1 MEELI
6 FVEDMQPIVSEGMT
20 TDAGNGDYYPEG
32 GILRPGI
39 RLLNDR
45 RLDGDSV
52 IVLPQIS
59 DRSPYGYTSDV
70 FVVGE
75 DARYDT
81 YDDFSSKMISP
92 GILNRSA
99 VLLIQDDEA
108 TNSGRIERINL
119 QSLGR
124 NSWDSRNNSP
134 DHTILGSNGNDIIY
148 GGNGKDIIFGLKGND
163 QIFGEGGSNFLFGN
177 QGNDSLY
184 GGSGQDWLDGGEGAD
199 TLSGKD
205 GNDTYVLD
213 SLGDRIIDL
222 PGTGTETVRSY
233 LNQTTLQAGMD
244 HLFLLGEAVEGR
256 GNYLDNLIVG
266 TVGSNVLFGEGGNDI
281 IVGDPVRYLLRNYD
295 PSLQERPNA
304 SKEFQKP
311 AIINYQ
317 DYLSLAQNINL
328 VDKRYEAIT
337 RESTVDSRTPTGADD
352 ILWGGAGNDTLFGQ
366 LGNDSLYGGE
376 GDDRLDGGFGVDRL
390 EGGGGND
397 IYVIDNINDLI
408 IDAPQTGIETVESYI
423 TFDLRQYS
431 MAPGSPIVGITGLD
445 NLTLTRPR
453 LSEFRNPSELI
464 EYEIN
469 AFGNSLPNILIG
481 NDQKNTIDGR
491 EGDDTIVVSNGDD
504 TLIGGLGRD
513 KFRFTAIPT
522 AGKTTIQDFKPGED
536 VIEISKSA
544 FSNPSLS
551 QFSFNGSDLVFG
563 GNSLATIQSSS
574 PFSVNQNVRL
584 I

>member
-6 FVEDMQPIVSEGMT
+6 FVEDLQPIVSEGMT
-20 TDAGNGDYYPEG
+20 TDAGNGDYYPQ
-32 GILRPGI
+32 GITGI
-39 RLLNDR
+39 RILDDR

-52 IVLPQIS
+52 IFLPQIS
-59 DRSPYGYTSDV
+59 SRSPYGYTSELY
-70 FVVGE
+70 VVDE
-75 DARYDT
+75 NAPPDT
-81 YDDFSSKMISP
+81 YNNFGSTLIRRGD
-92 GILNRSA
+92 LNRSA

-119 QSLGR
+119 QSLGL
-124 NSWDSRNNSP
+124 NAWDSRNNSL

-148 GGNGKDIIFGLKGND
+148 GGNGKDIIFGLGGND

-184 GGSGQDWLDGGEGAD
+184 GGNGQDWLDGGEGAD

-213 SLGDRIIDL
+213 SLGDIIIDL

-266 TVGSNVLFGEGGNDI
+266 TTGSNVLFGEGGNDI

-304 SKEFQKP
+304 SREFQKP

-376 GDDRLDGGFGVDRL
+376 GDDRLDGGYGADRL

-397 IYVIDNINDLI
+397 IYVIDHLNDLI
-408 IDAPQTGIETVESYI
+408 IDAPQTGTETVESYI

-431 MAPGSPIVGITGLD
+431 MAPGSPIFGTTGLD

-453 LSEFRNPSELI
+453 LSEINSVSELSK
-464 EYEIN
+464 YEIN

-491 EGDDTIVVSNGDD
+491 EGDDTIIISNGDD
-504 TLIGGLGRD
+504 TLIGGLGAD
-513 KFRFTAIPT
+513 RFWFTSIPT

-536 VIEISKSA
+536 VIEISSSA
-544 FSNPSLS
+544 FGNPNLN
-551 QFSFNGSDLVFG
+551 QFSFNGTDLLFG
-563 GNSLATIQSSS
+563 GTTLAAIQSSS
-574 PFSVNQNVRL
+574 PFNVNQSVRL

>member
-6 FVEDMQPIVSEGMT
+6 FVEDLQPIVSEGMT

-32 GILRPGI
+32 GRQNPGI
-39 RLLNDR
+39 RLLNDN

-59 DRSPYGYTSDV
+59 ARSSYGYTSEV
-70 FVVGE
+70 FVVNE
-75 DARYDT
+75 DAPSDT
-81 YDDFSSKMISP
+81 YNNFGSKLIRK
-92 GILNRSA
+92 GDLNRSA

-108 TNSGRIERINL
+108 TNSGRLERINL
-119 QSLGR
+119 QALGR
-124 NSWDSRNNSP
+124 NFWDSRNNNL
-134 DHTILGSNGNDIIY
+134 DHTILGSNSNDIIY
-148 GGNGKDIIFGLKGND
+148 GGSGKDIIFGLGGND

-184 GGSGQDWLDGGEGAD
+184 GGSGQDWLDGGEGD
-199 TLSGKD
+199 DIMSGKD
-205 GNDTYVLD
+205 GDDTYVLD
-213 SLGDRIIDL
+213 SLGDRIIDQ
-222 PGTGTETVRSY
+222 PGTGIETVRSY
-233 LNQTTLQAGMD
+233 LNTTTLQAGMD
-244 HLFLLGEAVEGR
+244 HLFLLGEAFEGR
-256 GNYLDNLIVG
+256 GNNLDNLIIG
-266 TVGSNVLFGEGGNDI
+266 TTGSNFLFGEGGNDI

-295 PSLQERPNA
+295 PSLLERPNA

-328 VDKRYEAIT
+328 TDKRYEALT
-337 RESTVDSRTPTGADD
+337 RESTVDSRTPMGADD
-352 ILWGGAGNDTLFGQ
+352 ILWGGAGNDILFGQ

-376 GDDRLDGGFGVDRL
+376 GDDRLDGGFGADRL

-431 MAPGSPIVGITGLD
+431 MAPGSPIFGTTGLD

-453 LSEFRNPSELI
+453 LSEINYPSELI
-464 EYEIN
+464 QYETN

-504 TLIGGLGRD
+504 TLIGGLGAD
-513 KFRFTAIPT
+513 KFRFTSIPT

-536 VIEISKSA
+536 VIEISRSA
-544 FSNPSLS
+544 FRNPSLN
-551 QFSFNGSDLVFG
+551 QFSFNGTDLLFG
-563 GNSLATIQSSS
+563 GTTLATIQSSS
-574 PFSVNQNVRL
+574 PFNVSQSVRL

>member
-6 FVEDMQPIVSEGMT
+6 FVEDLQPIVSEGMT
-20 TDAGNGDYYPEG
+20 TNAASGDYYPQ
-32 GILRPGI
+32 GITGI
-39 RLLNDR
+39 RILDDK

-52 IVLPQIS
+52 IFLPRIS
-59 DRSPYGYTSDV
+59 DRSPYRYTSELYVAD
-70 FVVGE
+70 E
-75 DARYDT
+75 NAPPDT
-81 YDDFSSKMISP
+81 YNNFGSTLIRK
-92 GILNRSA
+92 GELNRSA
-99 VLLIQDDEA
+99 ILLIQDDEA
-108 TNSGRIERINL
+108 TNFGRLERINL
-119 QSLGR
+119 QGLGH
-124 NSWDSRNNSP
+124 NFWDSRNNSL
-134 DHTILGSNGNDIIY
+134 DHTILGSNSNDIIY
-148 GGNGKDIIFGLKGND
+148 GGNGKDIIFGLQGDD

-184 GGSGQDWLDGGEGAD
+184 GGSGQDWLDGGEGDDIMA
-199 TLSGKD
+199 GKD
-205 GNDTYVLD
+205 GDDTYVLD
-213 SLGDRIIDL
+213 SMGDRIIDL
-222 PGTGTETVRSY
+222 PGTGIETVRSY
-233 LNQTTLQAGMD
+233 LNTTTLQAGMD

-266 TVGSNVLFGEGGNDI
+266 TTGSNVLFGEGGNDV

-295 PSLQERPNA
+295 PSLLERPDS

-311 AIINYQ
+311 AIINYR
-317 DYLSLAQNINL
+317 DYLSLVQNVNL
-328 VDKRYEAIT
+328 TDKRYEALT
-337 RESTVDSRTPTGADD
+337 RESTVDSRTPLGADD
-352 ILWGGAGNDTLFGQ
+352 ILWGGAGNDILFGQ

-376 GDDRLDGGFGVDRL
+376 GDDRLDGGFGADRL

-397 IYVIDNINDLI
+397 IYVIDNINDII

-431 MAPGSPIVGITGLD
+431 MAPGSPIFGTTGLD

-453 LSEFRNPSELI
+453 LSEINSASELSK
-464 EYEIN
+464 YEIN

-504 TLIGGLGRD
+504 ALIGGLGAD
-513 KFRFTAIPT
+513 KFRFTSIPT

-536 VIEISKSA
+536 VIEISRSA
-544 FSNPSLS
+544 FGNPTSLK
-551 QFSFNGSDLVFG
+551 QFSFNGTDLLFG
-563 GNSLATIQSSS
+563 GASLAAIQSSS
-574 PFSVNQNVRL
+574 PFNVIQSVRL